1 MRVEA
6 GYPADSAKGTGS
18 CPSDEQR
25 SARQCIIRI
34 PLSHKGE
41 QTCLLCAANPQRA
54 ADHTEGGFFYA

>member
-25 SARQCIIRI
+25 SARQCMIRI

-41 QTCLLCAANPQRA
+41 QTCLLCAAYP
-54 ADHTEGGFFYA
+54 